1 LAALRCGEANVA
13 RNVFVLQA
21 ADSNVDLTR
30 LLAAQQWQSRRATR
44 PDEITATLDS
54 WNCYVGIVVF
64 DDALTCSPNELT
76 DVIAASAMEWI
87 AVMPADSARDPVTA
101 RALFSSYFDY
111 HTVPVD
117 RSRLL
122 YCIGHAYGKA
132 LLRRSAL
139 APPDHPEGRY
149 GMIGKSPR
157 MLALYGELEKIMR
170 ARAPVLIIGESG
182 VGKELAA
189 LAMHRGSSR
198 RAGPFVPINCGAI
211 PETLIETLLFGH
223 EKGAFTGAHDK
234 HIGSIEAA
242 NGGTIF
248 LDEIGDLPLS
258 AQASLLRFLQE
269 STVVRVGSTHA
280 MRIDARIIAATHVD
294 LDAAVRAGRFREDLY
309 YRLNVLQ
316 LEVPPLRDRGDDV
329 IFLAQHFFNGHGVGK
344 APGVRGFADDALK
357 AMQRHPWP
365 GNVRELFNR
374 LQRGM
379 VMCDG
384 PLLTATDLQLQ
395 ARAGAISLVSLATAR
410 NGIER
415 GIVQAALAR
424 NRYNV
429 AATARDLS
437 ISRVTLYRLLRRLA
451 IRPRRAIN
459 GAGALGVL
467 TVQEDM

>member
-1 LAALRCGEANVA
+1 VA

-21 ADSNVDLTR
+21 LDSGVDLTR
-30 LLAAQQWQSRRATR
+30 LLSAQQWQVRRATR
-44 PDEITATLDS
+44 PEQMPATLDC
-54 WNCYVGIVVF
+54 WNCHVGIVVF
-64 DDALTCSPNELT
+64 DDGLACSPTEFTN
-76 DVIAASAMEWI
+76 VIADSALQWI
-87 AVMPADSARDPVTA
+87 AIMPADGARDSDTA
-101 RALFSSYFDY
+101 RALFSSFFDY

-117 RSRLL
+117 PSRLL
-122 YCIGHAYGKA
+122 HCIGHAYGKA
-132 LLRRSAL
+132 LLHRFVHA
-139 APPDHPEGRY
+139 AADHGEGRY
-149 GMIGKSPR
+149 GMIGKSPC
-157 MLALYGELEKIMR
+157 MLALYDELEKIMR
-170 ARAPVLIIGESG
+170 ARAPVLIVGESG

-189 LAMHRGSSR
+189 LAVHRGSFR
-198 RAGPFVPINCGAI
+198 HAGPFVPINCGAI

-223 EKGAFTGAHDK
+223 EKGAFTGAHDR

-258 AQASLLRFLQE
+258 AQASLLRFIQE
-269 STVVRVGSTHA
+269 STVVRVGSTRT
-280 MRIDARIIAATHVD
+280 MRIDARVIAATHVD

-316 LEVPPLRDRGDDV
+316 VGVPPLRERSADV
-329 IFLAQHFFNGHGVGK
+329 ILLAQHFFNSQGVGK
-344 APGVRGFADDALK
+344 APGLRGFADDALK
-357 AMQRHPWP
+357 AMQRHHWP

-384 PLLTATDLQLQ
+384 PLIRASDLQLHT
-395 ARAGAISLVSLATAR
+395 RAGAISPGSLATAR

-451 IRPRRAIN
+451 IRPKRTINDN
-459 GAGALGVL
+459 GAGPIELMAVHQVRKDL
-467 TVQEDM
+467 Q